1 MEGYRKFLKQ
11 NVSLDKSPTQTVTT
25 QTYHFFAVSCGYLE
39 LELLKVSTDPN
50 HFALKTKLYV
60 RAVQAAF
67 DALRQLEPV
76 RLAA

>member
-1 MEGYRKFLKQ
+1 MGL
-11 NVSLDKSPTQTVTT
+11 
-25 QTYHFFAVSCGYLE
+25 YLRLRLA
-39 LELLKVSTDPN
+39 LEAIDSANINYSKLSKLLKASTHLN

-60 RAVQAAF
+60 RAVQVAF